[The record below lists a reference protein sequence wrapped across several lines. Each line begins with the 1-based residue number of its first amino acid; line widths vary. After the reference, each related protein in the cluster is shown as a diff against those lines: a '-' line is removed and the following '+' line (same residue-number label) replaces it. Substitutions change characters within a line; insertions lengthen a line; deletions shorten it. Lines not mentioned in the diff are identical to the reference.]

1 MPPPSPRLTRL
12 EAERAAR
19 AAAAKS
25 PPPEDS
31 LSELEA
37 LKAKFDEVKRERDE
51 AMAKV
56 SELTDELEAATYSE
70 EQVRALLAEARAE
83 LAERDDGD
91 GEEAE
96 SEIAEAEVESED
108 GDGSGAAKNAL
119 NFAALTGAAAAQN
132 AFDATPGALAARAEA
147 AGAAALGLSLEEMRS
162 TGMSI
167 PRHVQIAGADGV
179 WAEAH
184 LIEKVDAHSSRVE
197 LETHDR
203 EAR

>member
-1 MPPPSPRLTRL
+1 MPPPSPALTRL

-37 LKAKFDEVKRERDE
+37 LRAKFDEVKRERDE

-70 EQVRALLAEARAE
+70 EQVRALLAEALAD

-91 GEEAE
+91 GEEAGTHTHIHTHTRGTNNE
-96 SEIAEAEVESED
+96 GMAQ
-108 GDGSGAAKNAL
+108 GRP
-119 NFAALTGAAAAQN
+119 AAAVRRWILN
-132 AFDATPGALAARAEA
+132 GSPPVAARRA
-147 AGAAALGLSLEEMRS
+147 
-162 TGMSI
+162 
-167 PRHVQIAGADGV
+167 
-179 WAEAH
+179 
-184 LIEKVDAHSSRVE
+184 
-197 LETHDR
+197 
-203 EAR
+203 

>member
-1 MPPPSPRLTRL
+1 MPAKSTRKPRVTMPPPSPRLTRL

-70 EQVRALLAEARAE
+70 EQVRALLAEALTE

-96 SEIAEAEVESED
+96 SE
-108 GDGSGAAKNAL
+108 AAD
-119 NFAALTGAAAAQN
+119 TGV
-132 AFDATPGALAARAEA
+132 FF
-147 AGAAALGLSLEEMRS
+147 
-162 TGMSI
+162 
-167 PRHVQIAGADGV
+167 
-179 WAEAH
+179 
-184 LIEKVDAHSSRVE
+184 
-197 LETHDR
+197 
-203 EAR
+203 

>member
-1 MPPPSPRLTRL
+1 MPAKSTRKPRVPMPPPSPALTRL
-12 EAERAAR
+12 EAERAAL

-70 EQVRALLAEARAE
+70 EQVRALLAEALAE
-83 LAERDDGD
+83 LAGQERDDGD

-96 SEIAEAEVESED
+96 ASSTP
-108 GDGSGAAKNAL
+108 SRRPCTCRGA
-119 NFAALTGAAAAQN
+119 
-132 AFDATPGALAARAEA
+132 P
-147 AGAAALGLSLEEMRS
+147 
-162 TGMSI
+162 
-167 PRHVQIAGADGV
+167 
-179 WAEAH
+179 
-184 LIEKVDAHSSRVE
+184 
-197 LETHDR
+197 
-203 EAR
+203 